1 MLTQFIH
8 AVKTCSLS
16 VQLSKGNRSKMSK
29 FNNKATLIKS
39 LTSSGLFKDD
49 FEHSIHVFLVYV
61 ILVLSID
68 FQNRKLLRQKINEK
82 QLKHFVE
89 ISKLVQYILYYS
101 VNIGLWKL
109 RIIVEANKVE
119 NNRTKKYFWNNK
131 DIP

>member
-1 MLTQFIH
+1 
-8 AVKTCSLS
+8 
-16 VQLSKGNRSKMSK
+16 MSK

-101 VNIGLWKL
+101 VNIGL
-109 RIIVEANKVE
+109 
-119 NNRTKKYFWNNK
+119 
-131 DIP
+131 